1 MKTKCALIGTGL
13 MGTPIAKRLLDHGYE
28 LVVWNRTRDKCQPLV
43 QLGANLGGSIQE
55 TVADAHII
63 ITMLTNGAAVTEVL
77 QQGILP
83 ASKPGDIFIDMSS
96 IPPHVAKQHAQWC
109 REKGVDALDA
119 PVSGGVVGAEQGSL
133 AIMVGGEKSVF
144 DDALPLFNV
153 LGRATYV
160 GEAGAGALAKLA
172 NQMIVGMSIAAVA
185 EAMTLMAKAGADA
198 KAVREAIRGG
208 FAESRVLELHG
219 QRMVERSFKPGAH
232 ATTQLKDLNTA
243 LDVARQYGLDLPV
256 LAKTQALFQSM
267 VENGLSDLDHS
278 GLIVEIERLN
288 SIVKNH

>member
-13 MGTPIAKRLLDHGYE
+13 MGLPMAKRLLNHGYE
-28 LVVWNRTRDKCQPLV
+28 LVVWNRTRDKCQPLID
-43 QLGANLGGSIQE
+43 LGATLGHSIEE
-55 TVADAHII
+55 TVAHASII

-77 QQGILP
+77 QQGILS
-83 ASKPGDIFIDMSS
+83 AIQPGSIFVDMSS

-109 REKGVDALDA
+109 RDKDVGALDA

-144 DDALPLFNV
+144 DQVVSLFNV
-153 LGRATYV
+153 LGRATYI
-160 GEAGAGALAKLA
+160 GEAGAGSLAKLA

-185 EAMTLMAKAGADA
+185 EAMTLMAKAGADPR
-198 KAVREAIRGG
+198 AVREAIRGG

-219 QRMVERSFKPGAH
+219 LRMIERTFKPGAH

-243 LDVARQYGLDLPV
+243 LEVAREVGLELPV
-256 LAKTQALFQSM
+256 LAQTQTLFQSM
-267 VENGLSDLDHS
+267 VDNGFSDLDHS

-288 SIVKNH
+288 AMLK